1 MSTIELIEMIEKL
14 PADKQK
20 EVKDFTAF
28 LLSKNLEEKAK
39 MYPHIKPGLGGG
51 KGIFGELPDD
61 FDEPLPEMKP
71 YM

>member
-1 MSTIELIEMIEKL
+1 MSRAELIDIFEKL

-20 EVKDFTAF
+20 EVEDFTAF
-28 LLSKNLEEKAK
+28 LLSKTMEEKAK
-39 MYPHIKPGLGGG
+39 MYPHIKPGFGGG

-61 FDEPLPEMKP
+61 FDEPLEEMKP